1 MAVNKNFVVKHGLE
15 VNDNLILANSSTKRV
30 GIGST
35 IPDYTLDVAGGI
47 GATHIYAAGIST
59 FADDVEILSDLRVG
73 TGGTVFSI
81 LSVGSSIGI
90 GTNQPEYLVDI
101 RSPVSTGQTAL
112 YIYGDVRITGDI
124 NADDLFFDDVVAQDL
139 YVSGIGTIITLVA
152 TDGTITNLGST
163 NFVTTNLSGTV
174 STITNLVGTY
184 STISSLD
191 VTDGSITNL
200 VGTYSTIS
208 SLDVTDGS
216 ITNLVGTYSTISSL
230 DVTNLNALANLT
242 AVAATIT
249 SLSGTIATITEFNA
263 TDVDITNLNVSGIS
277 TLGTVQISSG
287 IVTTTSGIVTY
298 YGDGQ
303 YLQNVIGGI
312 GIATE
317 GGTVGSGATILD
329 FRGAGIS
336 TVTVSSG
343 IGTLYITGGGGGAS
357 VSISTAAPATPSS
370 GDLWFSPDYARTFIW
385 YDENTVGYGT
395 SAAWVD
401 ASPSNGGSG
410 GGASVSIST
419 AAPTSPNN
427 GDLWFSVDLARTFI
441 YYDENTIGIGSTA
454 VWVDAAPHN
463 PANSSL
469 TIFTRSTGAV
479 VLSIVGTGLTI
490 SLRSG
495 VGTASF

>member
-15 VNDNLILANSSTKRV
+15 VNDNLILANATTKRV

-47 GATHIYAAGIST
+47 GVTHLYATGIST
-59 FADDVEILSDLRVG
+59 FANTLEANTNFKVG
-73 TGGTVFSI
+73 VGGTVFSV
-81 LSVGSSIGI
+81 LSTGSSVGV
-90 GTNQPEYLVDI
+90 GTNLPRYLLDV

-112 YIYGDVRITGDI
+112 YVQGDVRISGNI
-124 NADDLFFDDVVAQDL
+124 NADDIFFDDVVAQDL
-139 YVSGIGTIITLVA
+139 YVSGIGTVVTLNG
-152 TDGTITNLGST
+152 TDGTITNFNST
-163 NFVTTNLSGTV
+163 NIVTTNLSGTI
-174 STITNLVGTY
+174 STLTNLSGTNATITNFSGTIGTITNIVGT
-184 STISSLD
+184 SGT
-191 VTDGSITNL
+191 ITNI
-200 VGTYSTIS
+200 VGTSGTI
-208 SLDVTDGS
+208 T
-216 ITNLVGTYSTISSL
+216 SL

-277 TLGTVQISSG
+277 TLGTVKISSG
-287 IVTTTSGIVTY
+287 IVTATSGIVTY

-303 YLQNVIGGI
+303 YLQNVIGGV
-312 GIATE
+312 GIATA

-343 IGTLYITGGGGGAS
+343 IGTIFIQGGGGGAS
-357 VSISTAAPATPSS
+357 VSISTSAPLTPAS

-385 YDENTVGYGT
+385 YDENVVGYGT

-401 ASPSNGGSG
+401 ASPSNGGGGS

-419 AAPTSPNN
+419 NAPSSPAV
-427 GDLWFSVDLARTFI
+427 GDLWYSPEYARTFI
-441 YYDENTIGIGSTA
+441 WYDETSVGVGSTA
-454 VWVDAAPHN
+454 AWVDAAPFN

-469 TIFTRSTGAV
+469 TIYTRDTGAI

>member
-59 FADDVEILSDLRVG
+59 FADDVQILSDLRVG

-174 STITNLVGTY
+174 ST
-184 STISSLD
+184 
-191 VTDGSITNL
+191 ITNL